1 MMEKGDLKKM
11 SVGFTDPITYS
22 LKLGS
27 ETVVLNEYIGKEI
40 AISWTG
46 IIHCQKCGVITK
58 KSFGEGF
65 CYKCFISA
73 PEAAACIIRPELC
86 RAHLGEGRDP
96 EWEERNHNQ
105 PHVVYLALSNSIKVG
120 ITRKTQV
127 PTRWIDQGA
136 SQAIILAETP
146 NRYLAGTIEVALKDF
161 YTDKTNWQRML
172 KNDVDFSA
180 DLVEEKWELEDQL
193 PMDIREYFTDDEE
206 VVEFHY
212 PVLNY
217 PDKVK
222 SVKLDNQQT
231 IKGILTGIKGQYLM
245 FDEHYVI
252 NVRSHTGYE
261 VNVEF

>member
-1 MMEKGDLKKM
+1 MMGDLKKM
-11 SVGFTDPITYS
+11 AVQLTDPISYS
-22 LKLGS
+22 LVLKDD
-27 ETVVLNEYIGKEI
+27 VVLLNELLGEHITLN
-40 AISWTG
+40 WTG

-73 PEAAACIIRPELC
+73 PEAAECIIRPELC

-105 PHVVYLALSNSIKVG
+105 PHVVYLALSNAVKVG

-136 SQAIILAETP
+136 SSAIILAETP

-172 KNDVDFSA
+172 KNDVDLSV

-193 PMDIREYFTDDEE
+193 PMDSPL
-206 VVEFHY
+206 Y
-212 PVLNY
+212 P
-217 PDKVK
+217 
-222 SVKLDNQQT
+222 
-231 IKGILTGIKGQYLM
+231 
-245 FDEHYVI
+245 
-252 NVRSHTGYE
+252 
-261 VNVEF
+261 